1 MNKIGSYLDGV
12 NVLTP
17 MGGNKWN
24 RSTIRKTLN
33 RLDVYDGGL
42 INDNENNIIKPK
54 FFIEFIFRQ

>member
-24 RSTIRKTLN
+24 RSSIRKTLN

-42 INDNENNIIKPK
+42 INDNETTL
-54 FFIEFIFRQ
+54 